1 MYLPR
6 NTKWMLYFWNTYF
19 VNTSYGQIKY
29 QMHCIR
35 KSPIKNKNKPKFCKN
50 KVIKLEKKITLLEIT
65 AYSYTGFSLRSVKT
79 T

>member
-1 MYLPR
+1 MDKL
-6 NTKWMLYFWNTYF
+6 N
-19 VNTSYGQIKY
+19 IK
-29 QMHCIR
+29 CVVLA
-35 KSPIKNKNKPKFCKN
+35 KNPIKNKNKPKFCKN

>member
-1 MYLPR
+1 
-6 NTKWMLYFWNTYF
+6 
-19 VNTSYGQIKY
+19 
-29 QMHCIR
+29 MHCIR
-35 KSPIKNKNKPKFCKN
+35 KKNPIKNKNNPKFCKN

>member
-1 MYLPR
+1 
-6 NTKWMLYFWNTYF
+6 
-19 VNTSYGQIKY
+19 
-29 QMHCIR
+29 MHCIR
-35 KSPIKNKNKPKFCKN
+35 KSPIKNKNKLKLCKN